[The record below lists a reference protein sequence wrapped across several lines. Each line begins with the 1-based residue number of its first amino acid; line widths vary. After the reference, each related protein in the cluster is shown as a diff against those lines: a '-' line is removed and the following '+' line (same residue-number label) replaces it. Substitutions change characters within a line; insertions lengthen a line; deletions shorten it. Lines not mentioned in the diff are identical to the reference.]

1 MKDVLVPVPRLR
13 TTALTAPLRTYG
25 VVTGMGSLLNE
36 ALEDLVKHA
45 QEAGAVISLRGREL
59 LVAPGSRA

>member
-25 VVTGMGSLLNE
+25 VVAGMGSLPNE

-45 QEAGAVISLRGREL
+45 QE
-59 LVAPGSRA
+59 